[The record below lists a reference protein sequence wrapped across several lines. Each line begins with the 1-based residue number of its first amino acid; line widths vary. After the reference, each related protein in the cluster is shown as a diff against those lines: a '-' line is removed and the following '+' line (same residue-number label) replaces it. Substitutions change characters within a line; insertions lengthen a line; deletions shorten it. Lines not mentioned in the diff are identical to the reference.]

1 MQVPSLYF
9 DGVRLGGEE
18 PCGMKNLSLGYCT
31 RAGYVISYACFLQM
45 APDSEETTQRKNK
58 GNT

>member
-1 MQVPSLYF
+1 
-9 DGVRLGGEE
+9 
-18 PCGMKNLSLGYCT
+18 MKNLSLGYCT